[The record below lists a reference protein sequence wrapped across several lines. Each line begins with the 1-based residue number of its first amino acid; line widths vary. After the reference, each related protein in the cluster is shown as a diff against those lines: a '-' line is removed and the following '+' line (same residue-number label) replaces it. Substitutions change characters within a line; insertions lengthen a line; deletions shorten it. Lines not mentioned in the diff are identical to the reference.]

1 MEEEVKRMSQLKME
15 GLCCSSILIQMGLE
29 LRGEENEQF
38 VKSARAL
45 CNGIQSGMVC
55 GALTGA
61 ACMLALFDEKNAE
74 MTQELVRW
82 FRYELCAKYGS
93 ADCEDI
99 THGSPYEKAVACP
112 AIMKETYARAKELL
126 AEYGYI
132 EPDCAE

>member
-1 MEEEVKRMSQLKME
+1 MEEEIKRMSQLKSE
-15 GLCCSSILIQMGLE
+15 GLCCSSIMIQMGLD
-29 LRGEENEQF
+29 LRGEENAQF

-45 CNGIQSGMVC
+45 CNGLHTGMLC

-61 ACMLALFDEKNAE
+61 VCMLALFDETNVE

-82 FRYELCAKYGS
+82 FRYELCSKYGS

-99 THGSPYEKAVACP
+99 THGSPYEKAVVCP
-112 AIMKETYARAKELL
+112 AIMKATYARAKELL

-132 EPDCAE
+132 ESECAE